1 MGRSCIISSQ
11 VDVPNIT
18 KEEEDKSRG
27 WTETEMNRNQR
38 RTTAAVWL
46 CYVGVVRSSSAQT
59 RLTGERNETE
69 QELKRE
75 SVHDGDR
82 LKEDAAL

>member
-1 MGRSCIISSQ
+1 MDRDRNEQKSTPHNRS
-11 VDVPNIT
+11 
-18 KEEEDKSRG
+18 G
-27 WTETEMNRNQR
+27 
-38 RTTAAVWL
+38 VWL
-46 CYVGVVRSSSAQT
+46 CYVGVVGKQQRSNE
-59 RLTGERNETE
+59 TGERNETE